1 MSIRLIAKD
10 LYRLRQE
17 VERLET
23 ELAAAPM
30 EKKEAIQTK
39 LRQALAERDRLRATL
54 DGRKDSLRPT
64 R

>member
-1 MSIRLIAKD
+1 
-10 LYRLRQE
+10 
-17 VERLET
+17 
-23 ELAAAPM
+23 M

-54 DGRKDSLRPT
+54 DGRKDTPRPM